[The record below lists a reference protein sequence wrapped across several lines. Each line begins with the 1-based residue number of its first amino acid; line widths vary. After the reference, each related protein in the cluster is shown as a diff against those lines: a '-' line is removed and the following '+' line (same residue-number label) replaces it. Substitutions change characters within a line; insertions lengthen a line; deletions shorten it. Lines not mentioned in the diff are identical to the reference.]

1 MTLDLTHGLLKDLKK
16 LHESDEDCN
25 VILKIGRGFDINS
38 FNAHSVILKARSQFF
53 KDALKDLKRNNK
65 LFRKEN
71 FITLEVPNI
80 SADAFKV
87 ILKYIYM
94 GTISLNEIANQESVL
109 FMLDLMISAD
119 ELQLYELVDY
129 LQNYIVENFTD
140 WVFMLLRR
148 RLSNLILH
156 IRFFTISAAQY
167 YEEIRP
173 FAMVLPEQLKEDLER
188 YYIVPNSLP
197 PTYALPPRILPKRSS
212 KVFIDQLAAEP
223 KELAPDDCNGSDDSA
238 TSKMPKKFPTPDD
251 VTIPLRIST
260 SIYARTESPS
270 SGDSL
275 LSPSP
280 DIDFDSILINR
291 NQIKRISR
299 WIDGIHNVVIRGN
312 RNNIN
317 REGIDD
323 IILSRIK
330 NANVAIFDGDSNY
343 DIGFS
348 DLQLFSGIYE
358 HVNYEKKLMI
368 EKNFSITNYEVYQVK
383 MT

>member
-1 MTLDLTHGLLKDLKK
+1 MTLDLTQGLLKDLKK

-25 VILKIGRGFDINS
+25 VILKIGRGFDIN
-38 FNAHSVILKARSQFF
+38 NIKNW
-53 KDALKDLKRNNK
+53 DLK
-65 LFRKEN
+65 
-71 FITLEVPNI
+71 
-80 SADAFKV
+80 
-87 ILKYIYM
+87 
-94 GTISLNEIANQESVL
+94 
-109 FMLDLMISAD
+109 
-119 ELQLYELVDY
+119 
-129 LQNYIVENFTD
+129 
-140 WVFMLLRR
+140 VFMLLKR

-212 KVFIDQLAAEP
+212 KVFIDQLATEP
-223 KELAPDDCNGSDDSA
+223 KELAPDDCNGSDNSA

-251 VTIPLRIST
+251 VTSVSSAQTNEQTNEPTNEQTKDESRIPLRIST

-280 DIDFDSILINR
+280 EIDFDSILINR

-317 REGIDD
+317 RFILLTRGSRDGMSGDDFHSRCDNKGPTIVVAKVDKTNVIIGGYNPNSWSSTNKWVETNQCFIFSFKSDGSREGIDD